1 MIAGT
6 TLVDY
11 VIFKQFWKQLAVD
24 GRNGLAINQATSKFP
39 ILFGLGFILIIIS
52 GVYMMYVTHGA
63 FGEQT
68 WFRIKFGLV
77 IIILINGLVVGRSQ
91 GSKLTKFLSGEL
103 PDKNMEDEL
112 LKIRRNLSMF
122 HTSQLALFLVIFILS
137 VFKFN

>member
-63 FGEQT
+63 FGEQI
-68 WFRIKFGLV
+68 WFRIKFALV
-77 IIILINGLVVGRSQ
+77 IIILVNGLVVGRSQ